1 MKPFLAHPRPWL
13 IAHRGGAGIAP
24 ENTLVAFDRAVELG
38 ATCLEL
44 DVRRSSDDAVMVF
57 HDEGT
62 ERITGERG
70 SVEERTAG
78 ELARLDA
85 GFAFSPDGRRT
96 FPFRG
101 QGVRIPTLAELLER
115 HPRSRLNIE
124 AKSADPRLAHALV
137 AAISAAGAEERV
149 CIGSAD
155 DDQAERLRALLP
167 HACHYLPARAGRRHV
182 LAALAGTGAWLCPL
196 GWDCAELP
204 HRTAGITVVTR
215 RLVRHFHALD
225 MPVFVWTVDDE
236 QEMRELLAAGVD
248 GIMTDRPDL
257 LAKVLAEKRV
267 LEEVSR

>member
-1 MKPFLAHPRPWL
+1 MKPFLALPRPWL
-13 IAHRGGAGIAP
+13 IAHRGGAALAP
-24 ENTLVAFDRAVELG
+24 ENTLPAFDRALGLG
-38 ATCLEL
+38 AVCLEL
-44 DVRRSSDDAVMVF
+44 DVRLSSDGQVMVF

-62 ERITGERG
+62 ERITGEKG

-85 GFAFSPDGRRT
+85 GFSFSPDGGRS

-115 HPRSRLNIE
+115 HPRARLNVE
-124 AKSADPRLAHALV
+124 AKTSDPRLAQALAMAVV
-137 AAISAAGAEERV
+137 AAAAVERV
-149 CIGSAD
+149 CLGSAD

-167 HACHYLPARAGRRHV
+167 EACHYLPARAGRRHV

-204 HRTAGITVVTR
+204 HRAAGITVVTR
-215 RLVRHFHALD
+215 RLVRHFHSLD
-225 MPVFVWTVDDE
+225 MPVFVWTVDE
-236 QEMRELLAAGVD
+236 EAEMRDLLAAGVD
-248 GIMTDRPDL
+248 GIMTDRPD
-257 LAKVLAEKRV
+257 VLARVLSEKRA